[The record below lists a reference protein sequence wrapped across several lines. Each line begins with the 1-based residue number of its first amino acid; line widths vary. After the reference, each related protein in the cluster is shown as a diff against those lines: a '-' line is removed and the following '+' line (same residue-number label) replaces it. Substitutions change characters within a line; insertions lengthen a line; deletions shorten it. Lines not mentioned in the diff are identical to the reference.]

1 MLIGWLLGVGL
12 ALAGECDSPEAST
25 SFEQGYA
32 AQQEARSTIALAAYE
47 QCLKLE
53 PSCVACQY
61 EQGWSYWSRSDWK
74 STVDAWEKAL
84 KLDPEH
90 KSSQTWLPQ
99 ARDKAAGKATRHA
112 PAGLRVPI
120 GTRSTGSE
128 RVQLQLAARFQNYNA
143 TPSADMDHF
152 DEDVYSPKS
161 ARFSA
166 DGSKVYVNS
175 LEGFVTV
182 VYDAKTRLKRQ
193 TIRHEFGAKDAAL
206 FKGES
211 SIFGYPYYRKSP
223 AGDPNQF
230 KGKPVES
237 ALSHQGRYLW
247 VPYYRRD
254 FDVGATSPS
263 AVAVIDTATD
273 TIVRMLPTGPI
284 PKYVVA
290 SPDNRWMVVTHW
302 GDNTLGVIDISS
314 GDPATFKYRPERLV
328 VERALPQTGLAG
340 HNRDSACGFCLR
352 GTAFSPDGKT
362 LLVARMGDGG
372 IAGFDVESWSY
383 LGTVTGEKPTP
394 RHLVPSADGRWL
406 YLSSNRSGY
415 VSKIS
420 LEGVVTALRGAGG
433 ASVVIEGWQ
442 SVYVGGGARTIAL
455 SPDEKIIFSAVNG
468 RAELVAVDAETLEVL
483 SRVRTDSYTVGL
495 GVSPDG
501 KQVWTTS
508 QGKSGKGG
516 NSVCVYDVRFGE
528 GDP

>member
-1 MLIGWLLGVGL
+1 
-12 ALAGECDSPEAST
+12 
-25 SFEQGYA
+25 
-32 AQQEARSTIALAAYE
+32 
-47 QCLKLE
+47 
-53 PSCVACQY
+53 
-61 EQGWSYWSRSDWK
+61 
-74 STVDAWEKAL
+74 
-84 KLDPEH
+84 
-90 KSSQTWLPQ
+90 
-99 ARDKAAGKATRHA
+99 
-112 PAGLRVPI
+112 
-120 GTRSTGSE
+120 
-128 RVQLQLAARFQNYNA
+128 
-143 TPSADMDHF
+143 
-152 DEDVYSPKS
+152 
-161 ARFSA
+161 
-166 DGSKVYVNS
+166 
-175 LEGFVTV
+175 
-182 VYDAKTRLKRQ
+182 
-193 TIRHEFGAKDAAL
+193 
-206 FKGES
+206 
-211 SIFGYPYYRKSP
+211 
-223 AGDPNQF
+223 
-230 KGKPVES
+230 
-237 ALSHQGRYLW
+237 
-247 VPYYRRD
+247 
-254 FDVGATSPS
+254 
-263 AVAVIDTATD
+263 
-273 TIVRMLPTGPI
+273 
-284 PKYVVA
+284 
-290 SPDNRWMVVTHW
+290 MVVTHW

>member
-1 MLIGWLLGVGL
+1 MLIAWLLGLTV
-12 ALAGECDSPEAST
+12 ALAGECETPEAT
-25 SFEQGYA
+25 AAFKRGYE
-32 AQQEARSTIALAAYE
+32 AQKEARSTEALGDYQE
-47 QCLKLE
+47 CLKLD
-53 PSCVACQY
+53 PGCVPCQY

-74 STVDAWEKAL
+74 NTVAAWEKAL
-84 KLDPEH
+84 ELDPTH
-90 KSSQTWLPQ
+90 KPSQTWLPQ
-99 ARDKAAGKATRHA
+99 AKDKAAGKATRHA
-112 PAGLRVPI
+112 PAGLRIPI
-120 GTRSTGSE
+120 GTKSTGSE
-128 RVQLQLAARFQNYNA
+128 RVQLTLAARFQNYNA
-143 TPSADMDHF
+143 RPAVEEDHF

-175 LEGFVTV
+175 LEGFGTV
-182 VYDAKTRLKRQ
+182 VYDAKTRTKREV
-193 TIRHEFGAKDAAL
+193 IRHEFGPEDASL

-211 SIFGYPYYRKSP
+211 AVFGYPYFRKSP

-230 KGKPVES
+230 RGKPVES
-237 ALSHQGRYLW
+237 ALSHDGRYLW

-263 AVAVIDTATD
+263 AVSVIDTQTD

-284 PKYVVA
+284 PKYVIA

-302 GDNTLGVIDISS
+302 GDNTLGVIDIAS
-314 GDPATFKYRPERLV
+314 GDPASFTYVPERLV

-352 GTAFSPDGKT
+352 GTAFTPDGKT

-372 IAGFDVESWSY
+372 IAGFDVATWTY

-394 RHLVPSADGRWL
+394 RHLVPSADGEWL
-406 YLSSNRSGY
+406 FLSSNRSGY
-415 VSKIS
+415 VSKIA
-420 LEGVVTALRGAGG
+420 LAGVVSALRGAKGE
-433 ASVVIEGWQ
+433 SVEIEGWE
-442 SVYVGGGARTIAL
+442 SAYVGGGARTIAL
-455 SPDEKIIFSAVNG
+455 SPDEKIIYTAVNG
-468 RAELVAVDAETLEVL
+468 RAELVSVDAVSMKVL

-516 NSVCVYDVRFGE
+516 NSVCVYDVTVAP
-528 GDP
+528 DSP

>member
-1 MLIGWLLGVGL
+1 MLIGLLLVMGI
-12 ALAGECDSPEAST
+12 ALAGECEKPGATDA
-25 SFEQGYA
+25 FKRGYA
-32 AQQEARSTIALAAYE
+32 AQQEARSTQALAAYE
-47 QCLKLE
+47 ECLKLD
-53 PSCVACQY
+53 PGCVACQY

-74 STVDAWEKAL
+74 NTVDAWEKAL
-84 KLDPEH
+84 VLDPTH

-99 ARDKAAGKATRHA
+99 AKDKASGRTTRHA

-128 RVQLQLAARFQNYNA
+128 RVQLSLAARFQNYNA
-143 TPSADMDHF
+143 TPGHETDHF

-166 DGSKVYVNS
+166 DGSKVYINS

-182 VYDAKTRLKRQ
+182 VYDAKTRTKREA
-193 TIRHEFGAKDAAL
+193 IRHEFGSKDAPL

-211 SIFGYPYYRKSP
+211 SVFSYPYFRKSS

-230 KGKPVES
+230 RGKPVES
-237 ALSHQGRYLW
+237 ALSHDGRYLW

-263 AVAVIDTATD
+263 AVSVIDTQTD

-284 PKYVVA
+284 PKYVIA
-290 SPDNRWMVVTHW
+290 SPDNHWMVVTHW

-314 GDPATFKYRPERLV
+314 GDPNSFAYLPERLV

-352 GTAFSPDGKT
+352 GTAFTPDGKT

-372 IAGFDVESWSY
+372 IAGFDVATWTY

-394 RHLVPSADGRWL
+394 RHLVPSADGEWL
-406 YLSSNRSGY
+406 FLSSNRSGY
-415 VSKIS
+415 VSKIPLAPLIAS
-420 LEGVVTALRGAGG
+420 LRAVKGG
-433 ASVVIEGWQ
+433 AVEIEGWE
-442 SVYVGGGARTIAL
+442 SAYVGGGARTIAL
-455 SPDEKIIFSAVNG
+455 SPDEKIIYTAVNG
-468 RAELVAVDAETLEVL
+468 RSELVAVDAASMEVI

-516 NSVCVYDVRFGE
+516 NSVCVYDVSVAS
-528 GDP
+528 P